1 MRLCKE
7 KIMIFETFSWTST
20 YLCFCKML
28 LGLSNDLKLNS
39 LFSII
44 SGVTVKAIFMIKDE
58 IILLIHVRCRTEYF
72 TAQLVHTLRSW
83 CWCGMSQAIWCCWC
97 CCHFISKIANISS
110 SSKHGVKITHHN
122 IIISA
127 LVDSPRGWASVCDPH
142 PFWVVFRQEQKTEWL
157 CPLFS
162 SDILENYR

>member
-1 MRLCKE
+1 
-7 KIMIFETFSWTST
+7 
-20 YLCFCKML
+20 ML

-83 CWCGMSQAIWCCWC
+83 C
-97 CCHFISKIANISS
+97 
-110 SSKHGVKITHHN
+110 
-122 IIISA
+122 
-127 LVDSPRGWASVCDPH
+127 
-142 PFWVVFRQEQKTEWL
+142 
-157 CPLFS
+157 
-162 SDILENYR
+162 